1 MPPFYGSKN
10 GNFEKGV
17 NFAVGGAT
25 ALECSVLEERG
36 ISCPPKNK
44 SLGVQLTNFKESL
57 RSLCGSPSGSEDHH
71 LHLLLFFSFSNRVM
85 IIMIGL

>member
-25 ALECSVLEERG
+25 ALECSVLEEKG
-36 ISCPPKNK
+36 THCSQSNI
-44 SLGVQLTNFKESL
+44 SLGNQLKSFKESL
-57 RSLCGSPSGSEDHH
+57 PYLCGSSSPGSEDQAFICFH
-71 LHLLLFFSFSNRVM
+71 
-85 IIMIGL
+85 

>member
-1 MPPFYGSKN
+1 MPPFYGSNN

-36 ISCPPKNK
+36 IHCPPKNK
-44 SLGVQLTNFKESL
+44 SLGVQFKNFKESL
-57 RSLCGSPSGSEDHH
+57 PSLCDSPSGGEDHH
-71 LHLLLFFSFSNRVM
+71 IFKKKKVFP
-85 IIMIGL
+85 IE